1 MLKKAPPLRR
11 VALLGGTGFVGRALA
26 ARLQREGLRTRVIT
40 RDLSHTRALWTLPDV
55 ECRVLD
61 TADAAAFAAALE
73 GCDAVVNL
81 VGILNERGDDGRGFA
96 RVHVAFTAQALAAA
110 GNAGVS
116 RYVQMSALNADPA
129 GPSHYLQSK
138 GEAEAKVRATV
149 GMRTAI
155 LRPSVIFGDGDG
167 LFGRFAPLVRWL
179 PFLPLAGAHA
189 RMQPVFVGD
198 VVEAVWR
205 VLKDDHLASGTVFE
219 LGGPTQW
226 TLGDIVSFTARC
238 TRHFCPVIPLPNW
251 LGRLQAEV
259 CEHLPGKPFSRDNW
273 RSLQADSVV
282 RGEDGLAQLGIVPTL
297 LTSIVP
303 ALLAPA
309 RRAKDHAWHRR
320 HAHR

>member
-26 ARLQREGLRTRVIT
+26 AHLQREGLRIRIIT
-40 RDLSHTRALWTLPDV
+40 RDLAHTRALWTLPDV
-55 ECRVLD
+55 ECRAVD
-61 TADAAAFAAALE
+61 TTDASAFTAALE
-73 GCDAVVNL
+73 ACDAVVNL

-96 RVHVAFTAQALAAA
+96 QAHVDFTTRALAAA
-110 GNAGVS
+110 QNAGVP
-116 RYVQMSALNADPA
+116 RYLQMSALNADPS
-129 GPSHYLQSK
+129 GVSHYLQSK
-138 GEAEAKVRATV
+138 GEAEAKVRAATA
-149 GMRTAI
+149 MRTAI

-198 VVEAVWR
+198 VVAAAWR
-205 VLKDDHLASGTVFE
+205 VLKEDPLASGTIFE
-219 LGGPTQW
+219 LGGPDQW
-226 TLGDIVSFTARC
+226 TLGEIVSFTARC
-238 TRHFCPVIPLPNW
+238 TGRFCPVIALPNW
-251 LGRLQAEV
+251 LGRVQAEV

-273 RSLQADSVV
+273 RSLQVDSVV
-282 RGEDGLAQLGIVPTL
+282 SGEDGLARLGIVPTA
-297 LTSIVP
+297 LTTIVP
-303 ALLAPA
+303 ALLAPT

>member
-1 MLKKAPPLRR
+1 MLKKASPLRR

-40 RDLSHTRALWTLPDV
+40 RQLTHTRALWTLPDV
-55 ECRVLD
+55 ECRVVD
-61 TADAAAFAAALE
+61 ATDAAAFSAALE

-81 VGILNERGDDGRGFA
+81 VGILNERGDNGRGFA
-96 RVHVAFTAQALAAA
+96 QAHVEFTTRALAAA
-110 GNAGVS
+110 KNAGVP
-116 RYVQMSALNADPA
+116 RYLQMSALNADPA
-129 GPSHYLQSK
+129 GLSHYLRSK
-138 GEAEAKVRATV
+138 GEAEAKVRATTD
-149 GMRTAI
+149 MRTAI

-179 PFLPLAGAHA
+179 PCLPLAGARA

-198 VVEAVWR
+198 VVEAAWR
-205 VLKDDHLASGTVFE
+205 VLKDDELASGTIFE

-226 TLGDIVSFTARC
+226 TLGEIVSFTARC
-238 TRHFCPVIPLPNW
+238 TGRWCPVMPLPNW
-251 LGRLQAEV
+251 LGRLQAEM

-273 RSLQADSVV
+273 RSLQTDSVV
-282 RGEDGLAQLGIVPTL
+282 TGTDGLTQLGIHPTS
-297 LTSIVP
+297 LTTIVP
-303 ALLAPA
+303 ALLAPT